1 MLIDLDQQDGD
12 SDESELITDPVIKR
26 YANQLHQLTWA
37 LIQETENYELNRE
50 QINQLI
56 DSMKTFRNLLVLAD
70 DLATLDAMLRMTFP
84 DDYYSQSD
92 DVRPALTA
100 FPLSGEN

>member
-1 MLIDLDQQDGD
+1 MLIDLDRQDDD

-26 YANQLHQLTWA
+26 YAHRLHLLTWE
-37 LIQETENYELNRE
+37 LIQETEHYQLNRD
-50 QINQLI
+50 QINQMI

-92 DVRPALTA
+92 DVLPALTA